1 MKKRIKKDNKAN
13 RENKTKIL
21 VIILIT
27 VFVIFCLLICFLII
41 GLKRDQ
47 KQTKGQMSK
56 VIESYNTF
64 STEIDNFND
73 TRNQLYLDVFENT
86 YYDTLSN
93 NDANFKEMF
102 ANYEKVVDK
111 VVNGALRLEK
121 YCKNVYYTDSKVNT
135 KCMEYGEVYEQVINA
150 FVSDV
155 KLYNKNITDY
165 NKYQVENGGN
175 LFLNSYVTKKKYLD
189 YNGDKKYQGKEE

>member
-1 MKKRIKKDNKAN
+1 MKKKVKKNNDGN
-13 RENKTKIL
+13 RVGKTKIL
-21 VIILIT
+21 IIILVT
-27 VFVIFCLLICFLII
+27 VFVIFCLLISLFII
-41 GLKRDQ
+41 DLKKD
-47 KQTKGQMSK
+47 KEQTRGQMTK
-56 VIESYNTF
+56 VLDSYEEF

-73 TRNQLYLDVFENT
+73 ARNQLYLDVFENT

-93 NDANFKEMF
+93 NDTQFKEMF
-102 ANYEKVVDK
+102 ANYEKIVDK
-111 VVNGALRLEK
+111 VVTGALRLEK
-121 YCKNVYYTDSKVNT
+121 YCKNVYYTDSKVNA

-155 KLYNKNITDY
+155 KLYNKNITSY
-165 NKYQVENGGN
+165 NKYQSENGGT

>member
-102 ANYEKVVDK
+102 ANYEKVVDR

-155 KLYNKNITDY
+155 KLYNKNIADY
-165 NKYQVENGGN
+165 NKYQVENGGT